1 LVSRTGK
8 AFFGL
13 WIAGGLV
20 LGTLLLLRHRAALP
34 SPAAGDSALSN
45 SLAGLR
51 TPAEQGRW
59 MAVHVLYTS
68 CRCSQRIISHLLEG
82 ERPAGVVEKVLLV
95 GETGRLGARLGARGF
110 AVTPIEPTELAARFH
125 IEGAPLLLVV
135 GPDGSVRYSGG
146 YTGRKQGADVRDRA
160 IIAAA
165 MAGQPVD
172 DLAVFGCAVSE
183 RLKQIITPLDAK

>member
-1 LVSRTGK
+1 LVSKTGK
-8 AFFGL
+8 AFFAL

-20 LGTLLLLRHRAALP
+20 LGTLVLLRHRAALP
-34 SPAAGDSALSN
+34 SPAAGDSALTT

-51 TPAEQGRW
+51 TPDDQGRW
-59 MAVHVLYTS
+59 IAVHVLYTS
-68 CRCSQRIISHLLEG
+68 CRCSQRIITHLLEG

-95 GETGRLGARLGARGF
+95 GAPGKLGAQLAARGF
-110 AVTPIEPTELAARFH
+110 AVTPIEPTELATRFH
-125 IEGAPLLLVV
+125 IEGAPMFLVV
-135 GPDGSVRYSGG
+135 APDGSIRYSGG
-146 YTGRKQGADVRDRA
+146 YTSRKQAADVRDRA

-172 DLAVFGCAVSE
+172 HLAVFGCAVSD